1 MRLLL
6 CANGCP
12 MHSLPI
18 GLFSTHKNQCMEQKV
33 IQMNMPKKESNLIP
47 MVIICALFFIF
58 GFVTWANGTLIPFFK
73 LSFGLTDFQAFFVT
87 FSSYMAYFFLA
98 LPSSWIL
105 RKTGFKNGLILGM
118 LILGAGSLLFI
129 PAAKTNSFP
138 LFLTGIFIQGSA
150 LALLQT
156 ASNPYLTIIGP
167 IESAAKRI
175 SIAGI
180 CNKGAGIIVPIV
192 MGTLFLKNAAVIEKQ
207 IEAATGIE
215 KEQLLQE
222 VLGRVNM
229 PYIILAILFCLF
241 AFVIKF
247 SHLPEIEAE
256 EDVKDETS
264 GEVVHHKSIFQ
275 FPHLFLGAFCIF
287 VYVAAEVMA
296 GDIIGVYGKSLG
308 ISADIA
314 KFFTAL
320 TLSGMLI
327 GYIVGIITIPKY
339 ISQQKALRI
348 CAILG
353 IIFSIGA
360 YLTSGYTSV
369 TFIALLGLANS
380 LMWPAIFPLGISHL
394 GRFTKTGSAIMIMGI
409 AGGAIWPLMYA
420 YLKDNLHLDFQLAF
434 FIAILPCYLYILYFA
449 VSGHKAGLKNKY
461 AA

>member
-1 MRLLL
+1 MQQQ
-6 CANGCP
+6 
-12 MHSLPI
+12 
-18 GLFSTHKNQCMEQKV
+18 T
-33 IQMNMPKKESNLIP
+33 IQMVAPKKETNLVP
-47 MVIICALFFIF
+47 MIMICALFFIF

-105 RKTGFKNGLILGM
+105 KKTGFKNGLVLGM
-118 LILGAGSLLFI
+118 LILGVGSLLFI
-129 PAAKTNSFP
+129 PAAKSNSFP

-156 ASNPYLTIIGP
+156 AANPYLTIIGP

-175 SIAGI
+175 SFAGI
-180 CNKGAGIIVPIV
+180 CNKTAGILVPII
-192 MGTLFLKNAAVIEKQ
+192 MGTLFLKNAGAIEKQ

-222 VLGRVNM
+222 VLSRVNM
-229 PYIILAILFCLF
+229 PYIVLAIVFCLF
-241 AFVIKF
+241 ALLIKF
-247 SHLPEIEAE
+247 THLPEVQVE
-256 EDVKDETS
+256 EDVVDEAS
-264 GEVVHHKSIFQ
+264 GEVVQHKSIFQ

-296 GDIIGVYGKSLG
+296 GDIIGVYGKELG
-308 ISADIA
+308 ISADIS
-314 KFFTAL
+314 KFFTSL
-320 TLSGMLI
+320 TLGGMLI
-327 GYIVGIITIPKY
+327 GYIAGIIAIPKY

-353 IIFSIGA
+353 IIFSIAA
-360 YLTSGYTSV
+360 YFTGGYASV

-394 GRFTKTGSAIMIMGI
+394 GKFTKTGSAIMIMGI
-409 AGGAIWPLMYA
+409 AGGAIWPMIYA
-420 YLKDNLHLDFQLAF
+420 YLKDNLKLDFQLAF
-434 FIAILPCYLYILYFA
+434 FIAVIPCYLYILYFA
-449 VSGHKAGLKNKY
+449 VSGHKAGLKKRPT
-461 AA
+461 A

>member
-1 MRLLL
+1 MQQQ
-6 CANGCP
+6 
-12 MHSLPI
+12 
-18 GLFSTHKNQCMEQKV
+18 T
-33 IQMNMPKKESNLIP
+33 IQMFPPKKETNLVP
-47 MVIICALFFIF
+47 MIMICALFFIF

-105 RKTGFKNGLILGM
+105 KKTGFKNGLVLGM

-129 PAAKTNSFP
+129 PAAKSNSFP

-156 ASNPYLTIIGP
+156 AANPYLTIIGP
-167 IESAAKRI
+167 LESAAKRI
-175 SIAGI
+175 SFAGI
-180 CNKGAGIIVPIV
+180 CNKTAGILVPII
-192 MGTLFLKNAAVIEKQ
+192 MGTLFLKNAASIEKQ

-229 PYIILAILFCLF
+229 PYIVLAIVFCLF
-241 AFVIKF
+241 ALLIKF
-247 SHLPEIEAE
+247 THLPEVQVE
-256 EDVKDETS
+256 EDVVDDAS
-264 GEVVHHKSIFQ
+264 GEVVHHTSIFQ

-296 GDIIGVYGKSLG
+296 GDIIGVYGKELG
-308 ISADIA
+308 ISADIS
-314 KFFTAL
+314 KFFTSL
-320 TLSGMLI
+320 TLGGMLI
-327 GYIVGIITIPKY
+327 GYIAGIIAIPKY

-353 IIFSIGA
+353 IIFSVAA
-360 YLTSGYTSV
+360 YVTDGYASV

-394 GRFTKTGSAIMIMGI
+394 GKFTKTGSAIMIMGI
-409 AGGAIWPLMYA
+409 AGGAIWPMVYA
-420 YLKDNLHLDFQLAF
+420 YLKDNLKLDFQLAY
-434 FIAILPCYLYILYFA
+434 FIAVIPCYLYILYFA
-449 VSGHKAGLKNKY
+449 VSGHKAGLKKRNTV
-461 AA
+461 

>member
-1 MRLLL
+1 
-6 CANGCP
+6 
-12 MHSLPI
+12 
-18 GLFSTHKNQCMEQKV
+18 MEQNQKSKNYA
-33 IQMNMPKKESNLIP
+33 I
-47 MVIICALFFIF
+47 VIICGLFFIF
-58 GFVTWANGTLIPFFK
+58 GFITWANGTLIPFFK
-73 LSFGLTDFQAFFVT
+73 LSFQLSDFQAFFVT

-105 RKTGFKNGLILGM
+105 KKTGFKNGLVLG
-118 LILGAGSLLFI
+118 LIVLSLGSLLFI
-129 PAAKTNSFP
+129 PAAKTHSFG

-156 ASNPYLTIIGP
+156 ASNPYLSILGP

-175 SIAGI
+175 SYAGI
-180 CNKGAGIIVPIV
+180 CNKGAGILVPLI
-192 MGTLFLKNAAVIEKQ
+192 MGTLFLKNAAAIEKQ
-207 IEAATGIE
+207 IEAATGDQKI
-215 KEQLLQE
+215 QLLND

-229 PYIILAILFCLF
+229 PYIVLAIVFLLF
-241 AFVIKF
+241 ALLVKF
-247 SHLPEIEAE
+247 SKLPEVEVD
-256 EDVKDETS
+256 EDVVDEKS
-264 GEVVHHKSIFQ
+264 GEVIHHKSIFQ

-296 GDIIGVYGKSLG
+296 GDIIGVYGKALG

-327 GYIVGIITIPKY
+327 GYIAGIITIPKY

-353 IIFSIGA
+353 IIFSIAA
-360 YLTSGYTSV
+360 YFTSGYASV

-394 GRFTKTGSAIMIMGI
+394 GKFTKTGSAIMIMGI
-409 AGGAIWPLMYA
+409 AGGAIWPLIYA
-420 YLKDNLHLDFQLAF
+420 FLKDNLHLDFQLSYF
-434 FIAILPCYLYILYFA
+434 VSVLPCYLYILYFA
-449 VSGHKAGLKNKY
+449 VSGHKVGLKI
-461 AA
+461 

>member
-1 MRLLL
+1 MQELTLT
-6 CANGCP
+6 ATTEKKQSYMMP
-12 MHSLPI
+12 ML
-18 GLFSTHKNQCMEQKV
+18 
-33 IQMNMPKKESNLIP
+33 
-47 MVIICALFFIF
+47 IICALFFIF

-73 LSFGLTDFQAFFVT
+73 LSFGLSDFQAFFVT
-87 FSSYMAYFFLA
+87 FSSYIAYFFLA

-105 RKTGFKNGLILGM
+105 KKTGFKNGLVVGLLVLG
-118 LILGAGSLLFI
+118 LGSLLFI
-129 PAAKTNSFP
+129 PAAKANSFA

-156 ASNPYLTIIGP
+156 AANPYLTIIGP

-175 SIAGI
+175 SFAGI
-180 CNKGAGIIVPIV
+180 CNKTAGIIVPII
-192 MGTLFLKNAAVIEKQ
+192 MGTLFLKNAAQIEKQ
-207 IEAATGIE
+207 IEAATGVQ

-229 PYIILAILFCLF
+229 PYIILAIIFCLF
-241 AFVIKF
+241 ALLIRF
-247 SHLPEIEAE
+247 SHLPEVQAE
-256 EDVKDETS
+256 ENMVDDKS
-264 GEVVHHKSIFQ
+264 GEIIHHKSIFQ

-296 GDIIGVYGKSLG
+296 GDIINVYGKALG
-308 ISADIA
+308 ISPDIS

-327 GYIVGIITIPKY
+327 GYIAGIITIPKY

-353 IIFSIGA
+353 IIFSIAA

-380 LMWPAIFPLGISHL
+380 LMWPAIFPLGISYL

-409 AGGAIWPLMYA
+409 AGGAIWPLLYA
-420 YLKDNLHLDFQLAF
+420 FLKDNLHLEFQLAY
-434 FIAILPCYLYILYFA
+434 FIAVLPCYLYILYFA
-449 VSGHKAGLKNKY
+449 VKGHKVGLKK
-461 AA
+461 